1 MFIVFQFLKSYY
13 ALSKHDE
20 KTARTFNSTSK
31 TLKPYLNDNEKKR
44 STKNSHT
51 EKKNP
56 SRSWPLLIP
65 SFGY

>member
-1 MFIVFQFLKSYY
+1 MFIDFQFLKSYY
-13 ALSKHDE
+13 VLSKHDE

-51 EKKNP
+51 EKKINHV
-56 SRSWPLLIP
+56 
-65 SFGY
+65 